1 MVVYGVFVLTYS
13 IVGLDP
19 VSGFIGVGTAS
30 GSIAVG
36 SRVPW
41 AKYLVGGVA
50 TQAYTNPSLGPLI
63 LGYLEKGL
71 GAAEALRRALESD
84 PEPEYRQVAV
94 IDYNYGKAV
103 HNGSRIPASSGWS
116 TGDYSVCNANLV
128 VSTEIPIAMCRVFE
142 EKLAGKGLA
151 WALIEALKIAE
162 NMGGDKRGDH
172 SAAILVAG
180 KTPYGKLY
188 DKIIDLRIDY
198 AEERP
203 VEKLAKLLEIYVSKQ

>member
-1 MVVYGVFVLTYS
+1 MTYS

-19 VSGFIGVGTAS
+19 VSGLVGAATTS

-41 AKYLVGGVA
+41 ARYLVGGVA

-63 LGYLEKGL
+63 LGYLEDSL
-71 GAAEALRRALESD
+71 GAEEALRRALESD
-84 PEPEYRQVAV
+84 PGPEYRQVAV
-94 IDYNYGKAV
+94 IDYNLGKAV
-103 HNGSRIPASSGWS
+103 HNGSRVPASNGWNV
-116 TGDYSVCNANLV
+116 GDHSICIANLV

-162 NMGGDKRGDH
+162 EMGGDRRGDH

-180 KTPYGKLY
+180 KTHYGKLY

-198 AEERP
+198 AEEKP
-203 VEKLAKLLEIYVSKQ
+203 VEKLAKLFEIYVSKQ